1 MIPAISLIES
11 RSPHAPADVVA
22 SFPAAGEAGV
32 QAAVL
37 LAQAVQHDWAAR
49 NASARATALARAA
62 DAVEGAADELAALVV
77 REVGKPVTEARAEVA
92 RSVSILRY
100 YAQQVFDP
108 VGAVHE
114 PSGAGLLFTRRRPLG
129 VAGLITPWN
138 FPLAIPLWK
147 AAPALA
153 FGNTVVLKPAPQ
165 ALACALRL
173 AELLDLNEFQVVPG
187 GAEEG
192 AALAETADVVS
203 FTGSAAAGALVRA
216 AAVRRGVPVQTE
228 MGGHNAAI
236 VLPDADLES
245 AAAQI
250 AAAAMGF
257 AGQKCTAT
265 RRIIAVGNGDEVRQA
280 VLAAVARLGFGDPSD
295 PGTVVGPLIDEAA
308 RDRVTDAAAS
318 AAAAGG
324 RILAGGRIAGGTG
337 EGGAGSRAGSRQ
349 AFGGLG
355 GWYVEPTVVDGLFA
369 DHPLARE
376 EVFGPICVVQ
386 DAASADEAVALANG
400 VRYGLA
406 SAVYTRDLDRALDL
420 SARLDTGLV
429 RVNAPTSGVDFYLP
443 FGGEKDSGYGGREQ
457 GKAAQDFYTSSHT
470 VTVSPSR

>member
-1 MIPAISLIES
+1 MTNVISLIES
-11 RSPHAPADVVA
+11 RSPHAPADIVA

-32 QAAVL
+32 QAAVR
-37 LAQAVQHDWAAR
+37 LAQAVQHDWASR
-49 NASARATALARAA
+49 NAAARAAALARAA
-62 DAVEGAADELAALVV
+62 DALEGAADELAALVV
-77 REVGKPVTEARAEVA
+77 REVGKPITEARGEVA

-100 YAQQVFDP
+100 YSQQVFDP
-108 VGAVHE
+108 AGALHE

-187 GAEEG
+187 DAEEG
-192 AALAETADVVS
+192 AALVEAADVVS
-203 FTGSAAAGALVRA
+203 FTGSASVGALVRQ
-216 AAVRRGVPVQTE
+216 AAVRRGVPVQAE
-228 MGGHNAAI
+228 MGGQNASI
-236 VLPDADLES
+236 VLPDANLEA

-265 RRIIAVGNGDEVRQA
+265 KRIITVGNGEEVREA
-280 VLAAVARLGFGDPSD
+280 VLAAVAKLGFGDPSD
-295 PGTVVGPLIDEAA
+295 PGTAVGPLIDEAA
-308 RDRVTDAAAS
+308 RDRVVDAAAD
-318 AAAAGG
+318 AVAAGG
-324 RILAGGRIAGGTG
+324 RVLTGGRAVHSLQ
-337 EGGAGSRAGSRQ
+337 E
-349 AFGGLG
+349 GGLG
-355 GWYVEPTVVDGLFA
+355 GWYVEPTVVDGLPA
-369 DHPLARE
+369 DHRLACE

-386 DAASADEAVALANG
+386 DAASVDEAVALANG

-406 SAVYTRDLDRALDL
+406 SAVYTSDLDRALDL

-429 RVNAPTSGVDFYLP
+429 KVNAPTSGVDFYLP
-443 FGGEKDSGYGGREQ
+443 FGGEKDSSYGGREQ
-457 GKAAQDFYTSSHT
+457 GKAAQEFYTSTHT
-470 VTVSPSR
+470 ITISPAG

>member
-1 MIPAISLIES
+1 MNPIES
-11 RSPHAPADVVA
+11 RSPHDPADLVA
-22 SFPAAGEAGV
+22 SSPAAGRSGVDEAV
-32 QAAVL
+32 ASARAA
-37 LAQAVQHDWAAR
+37 QRDWAAR
-49 NASARATALARAA
+49 NAAVRAAALARAA
-62 DAVEGAADELAALVV
+62 DAVEGAAGELAALVV
-77 REVGKPVTEARAEVA
+77 REVGKPVAEARGEVA

-153 FGNTVVLKPAPQ
+153 FGNAVVLKPAPQ

-173 AELLDLNEFQVVPG
+173 AELLDLDAFRVVPG
-187 GAEEG
+187 DAEEG
-192 AALAETADVVS
+192 AALVEAADVIS
-203 FTGSAAAGALVRA
+203 FTGSAAVGALVRA
-216 AAVRRGVPVQTE
+216 AAVRRGVPVQAE
-228 MGGHNAAI
+228 MGGQNPAI
-236 VLPDADLES
+236 VLPDADLEV

-265 RRIIAVGNGDEVRQA
+265 KRIIAVGNGDDVRQA

-295 PGTVVGPLIDEAA
+295 PATAVGPLIDKAA
-308 RDRVTDAAAS
+308 RDRVVAAAS
-318 AAAAGG
+318 GAVASGG
-324 RILAGGRIAGGTG
+324 RILTGGRSAD
-337 EGGAGSRAGSRQ
+337 
-349 AFGGLG
+349 GLG
-355 GWYVEPTVVDGLFA
+355 GWYAEPTLVDGLPA
-369 DHPLARE
+369 DHPLACE

-406 SAVYTRDLDRALDL
+406 SAVYTRDLDRALDI

-429 RVNAPTSGVDFYLP
+429 KVNAPTSGVDFYLP
-443 FGGEKDSGYGGREQ
+443 FGGEKDSSYGGREQ
-457 GKAAQDFYTSSHT
+457 GKAAQDFYTSTHT
-470 VTVSPSR
+470 VTISPSR

>member
-1 MIPAISLIES
+1 MINLIES
-11 RSPHAPADVVA
+11 RSPHAPADLVA

-32 QAAVL
+32 QTAVR
-37 LAQAVQHDWAAR
+37 LAQAVQHDWSSRNAAAR
-49 NASARATALARAA
+49 AAALARAA

-77 REVGKPVTEARAEVA
+77 REVGKPVTEARGEVA

-108 VGAVHE
+108 AGAVHE
-114 PSGAGLLFTRRRPLG
+114 PSGPGLSFTRRRPRG

-173 AELLDLNEFQVVPG
+173 AELVNLNELQVVAG
-187 GAEEG
+187 DAEEG
-192 AALAETADVVS
+192 AALVKAADVVS
-203 FTGSAAAGALVRA
+203 FTGSASVGALVRE

-228 MGGHNAAI
+228 MGGQNAAI
-236 VLPDADLES
+236 VLPDANLEA

-265 RRIIAVGNGDEVRQA
+265 KRIITVGNGDEVREA
-280 VLAAVARLGFGDPSD
+280 VLAAVARLGLGDPSD
-295 PGTVVGPLIDEAA
+295 PGTAVGPLIDEAA
-308 RDRVTDAAAS
+308 RDRVVDAAAS
-318 AAAAGG
+318 AAGAGG
-324 RILAGGRIAGGTG
+324 RVLTGGRIPGGVAGD
-337 EGGAGSRAGSRQ
+337 GGRA
-349 AFGGLG
+349 
-355 GWYVEPTVVDGLFA
+355 GWYVEPTVVDGLPA
-369 DHPLARE
+369 DHPLACE
-376 EVFGPICVVQ
+376 EVFGPICVIQ
-386 DAASADEAVALANG
+386 DATSVDDAVALANG
-400 VRYGLA
+400 VRQGLA
-406 SAVYTRDLDRALDL
+406 SAVYTSDLDRALDL

-429 RVNAPTSGVDFYLP
+429 RVNAPTTGVDFYLP
-443 FGGEKDSGYGGREQ
+443 FGGEKDSSYGGREQ
-457 GKAAQDFYTSSHT
+457 GKAAQDFYTSIRT
-470 VTVSPSR
+470 VTIGPAG

>member
-1 MIPAISLIES
+1 MNPIES
-11 RSPHAPADVVA
+11 RSPHDPADLVA
-22 SFPAAGEAGV
+22 SSPAAGRSGVDEAV
-32 QAAVL
+32 ASARAA
-37 LAQAVQHDWAAR
+37 QRDWAAR
-49 NASARATALARAA
+49 NAAVRAAALARAA
-62 DAVEGAADELAALVV
+62 DAVEGAAGELAALVV
-77 REVGKPVTEARAEVA
+77 REVGKPVAEARGEVA

-153 FGNTVVLKPAPQ
+153 FGNAVVLKPAPQ

-173 AELLDLNEFQVVPG
+173 AELLDLDAFRVVPG
-187 GAEEG
+187 DAEEG
-192 AALAETADVVS
+192 AALVEAADVIS
-203 FTGSAAAGALVRA
+203 FTGSAAVGVLVRA
-216 AAVRRGVPVQTE
+216 AAVRRGVPVQAE
-228 MGGHNAAI
+228 MGGQNPAI
-236 VLPDADLES
+236 VLPDADLEV

-265 RRIIAVGNGDEVRQA
+265 KRIIAVGNGDDVRQA

-295 PGTVVGPLIDEAA
+295 PATAVGPLIDKAA
-308 RDRVTDAAAS
+308 RDRVVAAAS
-318 AAAAGG
+318 GAVASGG
-324 RILAGGRIAGGTG
+324 RILTGGRSAD
-337 EGGAGSRAGSRQ
+337 
-349 AFGGLG
+349 GLG
-355 GWYVEPTVVDGLFA
+355 GWYAEPTLVDGLPA
-369 DHPLARE
+369 DHPLACE

-406 SAVYTRDLDRALDL
+406 SAVYTRDLDRALDI

-429 RVNAPTSGVDFYLP
+429 KVNAPTSGVDFYLP
-443 FGGEKDSGYGGREQ
+443 FGGEKDSSYGGREQ
-457 GKAAQDFYTSSHT
+457 GKAAQDFYTSTHT
-470 VTVSPSR
+470 VTISPSR

>member
-1 MIPAISLIES
+1 MNPIES
-11 RSPHAPADVVA
+11 RSPHDPADLVA
-22 SFPAAGEAGV
+22 SSPAAGRSGVDEAV
-32 QAAVL
+32 ASARAA
-37 LAQAVQHDWAAR
+37 QRDWAAR
-49 NASARATALARAA
+49 NAAVRAAALARAA
-62 DAVEGAADELAALVV
+62 DAVEGAAGELAALVV
-77 REVGKPVTEARAEVA
+77 REVGKPVAEARGEVA

-153 FGNTVVLKPAPQ
+153 FGNAVVLKPAPQ

-173 AELLDLNEFQVVPG
+173 AELLDLDAFRVVPG
-187 GAEEG
+187 DAEEG
-192 AALAETADVVS
+192 AALVEAADVVS
-203 FTGSAAAGALVRA
+203 FTGSAAVGALVRA
-216 AAVRRGVPVQTE
+216 AAVRRGVPVQAE
-228 MGGHNAAI
+228 MGGQNPAI
-236 VLPDADLES
+236 VLPDADLEV

-265 RRIIAVGNGDEVRQA
+265 KRIIAVGNGDDVRQA

-295 PGTVVGPLIDEAA
+295 PATAVGPLIDKAA
-308 RDRVTDAAAS
+308 RDRVVAAAS
-318 AAAAGG
+318 GAVASGG
-324 RILAGGRIAGGTG
+324 RILTGGRSAD
-337 EGGAGSRAGSRQ
+337 
-349 AFGGLG
+349 GLG
-355 GWYVEPTVVDGLFA
+355 GWYAEPTLVDGLPA
-369 DHPLARE
+369 DHPLACE

-406 SAVYTRDLDRALDL
+406 SAVYTRDLDRALDI

-429 RVNAPTSGVDFYLP
+429 KVNAPTSGVDFYLP
-443 FGGEKDSGYGGREQ
+443 FGGEKDSSYGGREQ
-457 GKAAQDFYTSSHT
+457 GKAAQDFYTSTHT
-470 VTVSPSR
+470 VTISPSR

>member
-1 MIPAISLIES
+1 MIPVMNPIES
-11 RSPHAPADVVA
+11 RSPHDPTDLVA
-22 SFPAAGEAGV
+22 SSPAAGRSGV
-32 QAAVL
+32 DAAVASART
-37 LAQAVQHDWAAR
+37 AQRDWAAR
-49 NASARATALARAA
+49 NAAVRAAALARAA
-62 DAVEGAADELAALVV
+62 DAVEGAAGELAALVV
-77 REVGKPVTEARAEVA
+77 REVGKPVAEARGEVA

-153 FGNTVVLKPAPQ
+153 FGNAVVLKPAPQ

-173 AELLDLNEFQVVPG
+173 AELLDLDAFRVVPG
-187 GAEEG
+187 DAEEG
-192 AALAETADVVS
+192 AALVEAADVVS
-203 FTGSAAAGALVRA
+203 FTGSAAVGALVRA
-216 AAVRRGVPVQTE
+216 AAVRRGVPVQAE
-228 MGGHNAAI
+228 MGGQNPAI
-236 VLPDADLES
+236 VLPDADLEV

-265 RRIIAVGNGDEVRQA
+265 KRIIAVGNGDDVRQA

-295 PGTVVGPLIDEAA
+295 PAVAVGPLIDKAA
-308 RDRVTDAAAS
+308 RDRVVAAAS
-318 AAAAGG
+318 GAVASGG
-324 RILAGGRIAGGTG
+324 RILTGGRSAD
-337 EGGAGSRAGSRQ
+337 
-349 AFGGLG
+349 GLG
-355 GWYVEPTVVDGLFA
+355 GWYAEPTLVDRLPA
-369 DHPLARE
+369 DHPLACE

-406 SAVYTRDLDRALDL
+406 SAVYTRDLDRALDI

-429 RVNAPTSGVDFYLP
+429 KVNAPTSGVDFYLP
-443 FGGEKDSGYGGREQ
+443 FGGEKDSSYGGREQ
-457 GKAAQDFYTSSHT
+457 GKAAQDFYTSTHT
-470 VTVSPSR
+470 VTISPSR